1 MNKSN
6 QNILNILLA
15 SDIVII
21 ALCIF
26 FGDRNWLYTSQI
38 GFFSSSLIISASMV
52 SYRRMVEK
60 GIYLNNGMALDDNR
74 DELDKLDD
82 PHDLYSE
89 NNENRDEKEL
99 VDVVKEERAK
109 LKENRRSIKDV
120 IKDSKASFS
129 WIRLGAYVILILGFF
144 YLNRHQYL
152 HIPSYIISL
161 SIPPL
166 VVIFVLLS
174 ESYITSKKRKNE
186 L

>member
-1 MNKSN
+1 MKKSS

-21 ALCIF
+21 TVCMF

-38 GFFSSSLIISASMV
+38 GFFTSTLIISASMI

-60 GIYLNNGMALDDNR
+60 GIDLNNGIALDDNR

-89 NNENRDEKEL
+89 DTEENKEL

-109 LKENRRSIKDV
+109 LKENSRSIKDV

-129 WIRLGAYVILILGFF
+129 WMRLGAYITLVLGFF
-144 YLNRHQYL
+144 YLNRNEYL
-152 HIPSYIISL
+152 HIPSYLISL

-166 VVIFVLLS
+166 VVISVLLS
-174 ESYITSKKRKNE
+174 ESYSKSKEDKNE

>member
-21 ALCIF
+21 TLCMF

-38 GFFSSSLIISASMV
+38 GFFTSALIISASMV

-60 GIYLNNGMALDDNR
+60 GVDLNDGVALDDNR

-82 PHDLYSE
+82 PHDLYSDNTE
-89 NNENRDEKEL
+89 DKKEL

-109 LKENRRSIKDV
+109 LKENNRSVKDV
-120 IKDSKASFS
+120 IKDSRASFS
-129 WIRLGAYVILILGFF
+129 WMRLGAYIALVLGFF
-144 YLNRHQYL
+144 YLNRHEYL
-152 HIPSYIISL
+152 HIPSYLISL

-166 VVIFVLLS
+166 VVVFVLLS
-174 ESYITSKKRKNE
+174 ETYSTSKKREDE